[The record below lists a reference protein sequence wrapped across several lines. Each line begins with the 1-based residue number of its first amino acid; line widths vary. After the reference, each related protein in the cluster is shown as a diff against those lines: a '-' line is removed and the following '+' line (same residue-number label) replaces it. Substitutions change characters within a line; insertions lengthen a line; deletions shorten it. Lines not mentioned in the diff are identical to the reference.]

1 MSSSSYL
8 GHGAKYWADHY
19 FELQT
24 QTRMP
29 DDSNAIEWREK
40 YLGLEKS
47 CSLYQSKIAD
57 LRTEV
62 EYLRQK
68 APPEPELYEG
78 HNAEYW
84 YKQYF
89 SQLAKNH
96 SLPKIITDTYAGQT
110 AEYWYNACTEA
121 QNRYTQLSLE
131 ELKGNVQNPVC
142 YKGSTAEEWAH
153 FYDNECQ
160 ENGNLHREIR
170 SLNTRLMTAYNS
182 SDCDGHDSIYWNQQA
197 NSFSRQLKKQQQ
209 HFRLLFIF
217 LTIIAISLF
226 FAGLCVGEGYFV
238 PHYTP
243 SSPYIER
250 VQRDAKSSGYDN
262 GYNFGTKEGFS
273 EGYRKGKKN
282 GYEQG
287 YNDGLNRK
295 PKDVSRWTIGD
306 AATLREGLTNT
317 NK

>member
-1 MSSSSYL
+1 MSSIR
-8 GHGAKYWADHY
+8 G
-19 FELQT
+19 
-24 QTRMP
+24 
-29 DDSNAIEWREK
+29 
-40 YLGLEKS
+40 
-47 CSLYQSKIAD
+47 
-57 LRTEV
+57 
-62 EYLRQK
+62 
-68 APPEPELYEG
+68 
-78 HNAEYW
+78 
-84 YKQYF
+84 
-89 SQLAKNH
+89 
-96 SLPKIITDTYAGQT
+96 TY
-110 AEYWYNACTEA
+110 
-121 QNRYTQLSLE
+121 
-131 ELKGNVQNPVC
+131 
-142 YKGSTAEEWAH
+142 
-153 FYDNECQ
+153 
-160 ENGNLHREIR
+160 
-170 SLNTRLMTAYNS
+170 
-182 SDCDGHDSIYWNQQA
+182 
-197 NSFSRQLKKQQQ
+197 

-295 PKDVSRWTIGD
+295 PKDISRWTIGD
-306 AATLREGLTNT
+306 AAALREGLTNT